1 MTPKETIIKHIDF
14 VRAVAT
20 LGSTPQRDNVIL
32 KEVVDAWIQL
42 LKDLNSKVVVGDCGS
57 CNGGW
62 ISAVKDFYVYAKKE
76 NWI

>member
-14 VRAVAT
+14 VRAVAIY
-20 LGSTPQRDNVIL
+20 GSAPQRDNVIL
-32 KEVVDAWIQL
+32 KEVVDAWKQL
-42 LKDLNSKVVVGDCGS
+42 LIDLKSKVVVGDCGS

-76 NWI
+76 GWI

>member
-32 KEVVDAWIQL
+32 KEVVEAWKQL
-42 LKDLNSKVVVGDCGS
+42 LIELKSNVVVCVF
-57 CNGGW
+57 C
-62 ISAVKDFYVYAKKE
+62 V
-76 NWI
+76 

>member
-32 KEVVDAWIQL
+32 KEVVEAWKQL
-42 LKDLNSKVVVGDCGS
+42 LRDLKSPVVVGDCGS

-62 ISAVKDFYVYAKKE
+62 ITAVKDFYVYAKRE
-76 NWI
+76 EWI